1 MFLIGCHMPGRADE
15 DYYACDLLTDILS
28 NGKSSRLHKSLVRE
42 KKIFSSV
49 DCYISGSVDPGLII
63 IEGKPYQGVSS
74 KESLASIWQ
83 ELNEIQSAPP
93 SGRELQKVKNKA
105 LSSIAMHDISILN
118 KAASLAYFEHINM
131 LDQINEQED
140 HYNRVTI
147 EDIIRV
153 SKLYLHQDN
162 ASIVEY
168 IPLTA

>member
-1 MFLIGCHMPGRADE
+1 
-15 DYYACDLLTDILS
+15 
-28 NGKSSRLHKSLVRE
+28 
-42 KKIFSSV
+42 
-49 DCYISGSVDPGLII
+49 
-63 IEGKPYQGVSS
+63 
-74 KESLASIWQ
+74 
-83 ELNEIQSAPP
+83 
-93 SGRELQKVKNKA
+93 
-105 LSSIAMHDISILN
+105 MHDISILN